1 MTTARSILAVCVLA
15 AQAFAADVIDRVAVS
30 AGQQVVTL
38 SAILR
43 QLRLETLAS
52 GEPVQDTEENRR
64 RAASRLI
71 DQAIVL
77 REIELSRYTPPS
89 MAEAEAAIE
98 RYLKQ
103 TGRTRERLLAE
114 VSKLGFSEDDFK
126 REMQW
131 RVSVARFVDYR
142 FAPGVQVADEEVEKY
157 YRDEYTAQYR
167 KLNPGVPIPPFE
179 EVRDAALRI
188 VTTRKTNAAMEQWL
202 ARTRESLRVTWF
214 PDAFKTGGS
223 LK

>member
-1 MTTARSILAVCVLA
+1 MTTRSILLALLLA
-15 AQAFAADVIDRVAVS
+15 AAAPAGEVLDRVAVS

-52 GEPVQDTEENRR
+52 GDPVQDTEENRR
-64 RAASRLI
+64 RAAARLI

-77 REIELSRYTPPS
+77 REIELSRYTPPT

-103 TGRTRERLLAE
+103 SGRTRERLLAE
-114 VSKLGFSEDDFK
+114 IHKLGFSEDDFK

-131 RVSVARFVDYR
+131 RLSVARFIEYR
-142 FAPGVQVADEEVEKY
+142 FAPGVQVTDEEVEKY
-157 YRDEYTAQYR
+157 YRDEYSAQYR
-167 KLNPGVPIPPFE
+167 KLNPGAAVPPLD
-179 EVRDAALRI
+179 EVRDAVLRI
-188 VTTRKTNAAMEQWL
+188 VTTRKTNVAMEQWL
-202 ARTRESLRVTWF
+202 ARMRESLRVTYF
-214 PDAFKTGGS
+214 PEAFKVGGAA
-223 LK
+223 K

>member
-1 MTTARSILAVCVLA
+1 MMTARRILLVLALGAA
-15 AQAFAADVIDRVAVS
+15 AQAAEVLDRVAVS

-52 GEPVQDTEENRR
+52 GDPVQDTEENRR

-71 DQAIVL
+71 DQVIVM

-89 MAEAEAAIE
+89 MTEAEEAIE

-103 TGRTRERLLAE
+103 SGRTRERLLDE
-114 VSKLGFSEDDFK
+114 IHKLGFSEDDFK

-131 RVSVARFVDYR
+131 RISVSRFIDYR
-142 FAPGVQVADEEVEKY
+142 FAPGVQVTDEEVENY
-157 YRDEYTAQYR
+157 YHDEYSAQYR
-167 KLNPGVPIPPFE
+167 KLNPGAAVPPLD
-179 EVRDAALRI
+179 EVRDSIARI
-188 VTTRKTNAAMEQWL
+188 VTNRKTNAAMEQWL
-202 ARTRESLRVTWF
+202 ARMRESLRVTYF
-214 PDAFKTGGS
+214 PEAFKVGGAS
-223 LK
+223 K

>member
-1 MTTARSILAVCVLA
+1 MMTARCMLLVLTLGVE
-15 AQAFAADVIDRVAVS
+15 AQAADVLDRVAVS
-30 AGQQVVTL
+30 VGQQVVTL

-52 GEPVQDTEENRR
+52 GDPVQDTEENRR

-89 MAEAEAAIE
+89 MTEAEEAIG

-103 TGRTRERLLAE
+103 SGRTRERLLDE
-114 VSKLGFSEDDFK
+114 IHKLGFSEDDFK

-131 RVSVARFVDYR
+131 RISVSRFIDFR
-142 FAPGVQVADEEVEKY
+142 FAPGVQVTDEEVEKY
-157 YRDEYTAQYR
+157 YRDEYSAQYR
-167 KLNPGVPIPPFE
+167 KLNPGAAVPPLD
-179 EVRDAALRI
+179 EVRDSIVRI
-188 VTTRKTNAAMEQWL
+188 VTNRKTNVAMEQWL
-202 ARTRESLRVTWF
+202 ARMRESLRVTYF
-214 PDAFKTGGS
+214 PEAFEVGGAA
-223 LK
+223 K

>member
-1 MTTARSILAVCVLA
+1 MKTLRSILLVLLLGDA
-15 AQAFAADVIDRVAVS
+15 ARAAEVLDRIAVS
-30 AGQQVVTL
+30 AGRQVVTL

-52 GEPVQDTEENRR
+52 GDPVQDTEENRR
-64 RAASRLI
+64 RAAARLI

-103 TGRTRERLLAE
+103 TGRTRERLLDE
-114 VSKLGFSEDDFK
+114 VQKLGFSEDDFK

-131 RVSVARFVDYR
+131 RVSVSRFIDYR
-142 FAPGVQVADEEVEKY
+142 FAPGVQVADEEIDKY
-157 YRDEYTAQYR
+157 YRDEYSAQYL
-167 KLNPGVPIPPFE
+167 KLNPGTAVPPLDD
-179 EVRDAALRI
+179 VRDNILRI
-188 VTTRKTNAAMEQWL
+188 VTTRKTNVAMEQWL
-202 ARTRESLRVTWF
+202 ARMRETLRVTYF
-214 PDAFKTGGS
+214 PEAFKVRGPA
-223 LK
+223 K

>member
-1 MTTARSILAVCVLA
+1 MTTRSILLALLLA
-15 AQAFAADVIDRVAVS
+15 AAAPAGEVLDRVAVS

-52 GEPVQDTEENRR
+52 GDPVQDTEENRR
-64 RAASRLI
+64 RAAARLI

-77 REIELSRYTPPS
+77 REIELSRYTPPT

-103 TGRTRERLLAE
+103 SGRTRERLLGE
-114 VSKLGFSEDDFK
+114 IHKLGFSEDDFK

-131 RVSVARFVDYR
+131 RLSVARFIEYR
-142 FAPGVQVADEEVEKY
+142 FAPGVQVTDEEVEKY
-157 YRDEYTAQYR
+157 YRDEYSAQYR
-167 KLNPGVPIPPFE
+167 KLNPGAAVPPLD
-179 EVRDAALRI
+179 EVRDAVLRI
-188 VTTRKTNAAMEQWL
+188 VTTRKTNVAMEQWL
-202 ARTRESLRVTWF
+202 ARMRESLRVTYF
-214 PDAFKTGGS
+214 PEAFKVGGAA
-223 LK
+223 K

>member
-1 MTTARSILAVCVLA
+1 MNTLRAILLLSGLGLTAAAAEVL
-15 AQAFAADVIDRVAVS
+15 DRVAVS

-52 GEPVQDTEENRR
+52 GEPVQDTGENRR

-77 REIELSRYTPPS
+77 RELELSRYTPPS

-103 TGRTRERLLAE
+103 SGRTRARLLDE
-114 VSKLGFSEDDFK
+114 VAKLGFSEDDFK

-131 RVSVARFVDYR
+131 RVSVSRFIDYR
-142 FAPGVQVADEEVEKY
+142 FAAGVQVADEEVEKY

-167 KLNPGVPIPPFE
+167 KLNPGAPVPPLD
-179 EVRDAALRI
+179 EVRDSALRI

-202 ARTRESLRVTWF
+202 TRMRESLRVTWF
-214 PDAFKTGGS
+214 PDAFKVGGQQQ
-223 LK
+223 

>member
-1 MTTARSILAVCVLA
+1 MIHARSILAVLA
-15 AQAFAADVIDRVAVS
+15 LASQAFAADVLDRVAIS

-52 GEPVQDTEENRR
+52 GEPVQDTEANRR
-64 RAASRLI
+64 RAAARLI

-89 MAEAEAAIE
+89 MAEAEAAVE

-103 TGRTRERLLAE
+103 TGRTRARLLAE
-114 VSKLGFSEDDFK
+114 ISRLGFSEDDFM

-131 RVSVARFVDYR
+131 RVSVSRFVDYR
-142 FAPGVQVADEEVEKY
+142 FAAGVQVADEEVEKY
-157 YRDEYTAQYR
+157 YRDEYIAQYR
-167 KLNPGVPIPPFE
+167 KLNPGAPVPPFD

-202 ARTRESLRVTWF
+202 TRMRESLRVTWF
-214 PDAFKTGGS
+214 PEAFRVGGPP
-223 LK
+223 K

>member
-1 MTTARSILAVCVLA
+1 MTTRPILLALLLA
-15 AQAFAADVIDRVAVS
+15 AAAPAGEVLDRVAVS

-52 GEPVQDTEENRR
+52 GDPVQDTEENRR
-64 RAASRLI
+64 RAAARLI

-77 REIELSRYTPPS
+77 REIELSRYTPPT

-103 TGRTRERLLAE
+103 SGRTRERLLGE
-114 VSKLGFSEDDFK
+114 IHKLGFSEDDFK

-131 RVSVARFVDYR
+131 RLSVARFIEYR
-142 FAPGVQVADEEVEKY
+142 FAPGVQVTDEEVEKY
-157 YRDEYTAQYR
+157 YRDEYSAQYR
-167 KLNPGVPIPPFE
+167 KLNPGAAVPPLD
-179 EVRDAALRI
+179 EVRDAVLRI
-188 VTTRKTNAAMEQWL
+188 VTTRKTNVAMEQWL
-202 ARTRESLRVTWF
+202 ARMRESLRVTYF
-214 PDAFKTGGS
+214 PEAFKVGGAA
-223 LK
+223 K